1 MTTDNLNIDRS
12 KYSIS
17 LIPPVSSLSESP
29 VSREGLNTP
38 APLRYSLGSP
48 IHIRWT
54 APAGH
59 SRKDWIGLYRVI
71 DVDDRDVTKI
81 ASRGKWLPVCRTE
94 YDDGRSDGI
103 VDIQEDSTGAQGE
116 VVFSV
121 DVLVW
126 RCGVYE
132 ARYHHD
138 GYHCRLYARLT

>member
-1 MTTDNLNIDRS
+1 V
-12 KYSIS
+12 
-17 LIPPVSSLSESP
+17 PPVSSLPEAKL
-29 VSREGLNTP
+29 EGRSQG
-38 APLRYSLGSP
+38 PLRFKLGVP

-81 ASRGKWLPVCRTE
+81 ASRGKWLPVCRAE
-94 YDDGRSDGI
+94 YDDGRSSSI
-103 VDIQEDSTGAQGE
+103 ISVEETKTGATGE
-116 VVFSV
+116 VVFSAN
-121 DVLVW
+121 VLVW

-138 GYHCRLYARLT
+138 GYTPSLLIELT

>member
-17 LIPPVSSLSESP
+17 LISTVSSLPISSRPDIVSP
-29 VSREGLNTP
+29 VP
-38 APLRYSLGSP
+38 PRYRLGSP
-48 IHIRWT
+48 IHIRWS
-54 APAGH
+54 APLGH
-59 SRKDWIGLYRVI
+59 SRKDWIGMYRVI

-81 ASRGKWLPVCRTE
+81 TSRGKWMPVCRAE

-103 VDIQEDSTGAQGE
+103 VAVEEDKSGAKGE
-116 VVFSV
+116 VAFSV

-126 RCGVYE
+126 KCGVYE

-138 GYHCRLYARLT
+138 GYLLIFFELT

>member
-1 MTTDNLNIDRS
+1 MTTDNLNIDRT
-12 KYSIS
+12 KYS
-17 LIPPVSSLSESP
+17 LTLLPPVSSLSTSA
-29 VSREGLNTP
+29 REDLSTP

-81 ASRGKWLPVCRTE
+81 ASRGKWLPVSRAE
-94 YDDGRSDGI
+94 FDDGRSDGI
-103 VDIQEDSTGAQGE
+103 IDIQEDSTGANGE

-121 DVLVW
+121 NVLAW
-126 RCGVYE
+126 KCGVYE

-138 GYHCRLYARLT
+138 GYHQLLSSG